1 MRNLLIL
8 LNAPSEKLNVVPH
21 NIILV
26 LDTCDS
32 CGIVAFMYIREI
44 QKKNPNSPKLFI
56 SHRLIE
62 SVRTPRGPRQRGVI
76 NLGQLDL
83 PKENWKQL
91 ANRIEELLRG
101 YECSTVPVHVEIEAL
116 AMHYTKQILRKQRS
130 EKKQTHILED
140 EQDYRTVDING
151 VCSSEGK
158 SVGPEHVGLEAM
170 KALGFF
176 DVFRRLGFSK
186 DESNCATL
194 QIVGR
199 LVHPGSERELRRY
212 AKQQS
217 ALDELLGTDFS
228 SYVGHNMLYRN
239 SDLLFKH
246 KEAIERFLRIHSK
259 KLFSLGETII
269 LYDLTNTYFSG
280 STTGYKKAKRG
291 RSKQKR
297 SDRPLVTLGVVLD
310 ERGFIKCSRIFD
322 GNIAEP
328 LSLVEMINDI
338 HCRVARETP
347 PLLAAKPT
355 IVMDAGIASE
365 DNLTLVKEN
374 GFSYIVISRSK
385 PEHTQDGSFEQI
397 KEGIKVKKMHIG
409 DETYLHCISEGKM
422 TKEQAMVN
430 KARDAMNGE
439 LAYLSQGLTIN
450 RRLKSYPKVLERI
463 GRLRQRYTRVSKGF
477 SVDVKEHKG
486 RAVKITWSFDQAH
499 LGKPYDGSYFI
510 RTDRMDLST
519 HQIWS
524 LYIMLTS
531 VEDAF
536 RCLKGELGLR
546 PIHHRKPER
555 IEGHLFISILAYHL
569 LNYIQQHLHAAG
581 INHRWA
587 TVRSLLQTH
596 IALSTHLPT
605 AGGKMVHLRY
615 CSIPTPEQVAVY
627 RALGITSVP
636 LKRTKVEM

>member
-1 MRNLLIL
+1 MPHSIILIL
-8 LNAPSEKLNVVPH
+8 D
-21 NIILV
+21 IWV
-26 LDTCDS
+26 LCD
-32 CGIVAFMYIREI
+32 IVTVMYIREI
-44 QKKNPNSPKLFI
+44 QKKNPNSPKVFI

-62 SVRTPRGPRQRGVI
+62 SVRTRRGPRQRVVI

-83 PKENWKQL
+83 PKENWKEL
-91 ANRIEELLRG
+91 ANRIEDLVHG
-101 YECSTVPVHVEIEAL
+101 YESSTVPISAEIETL
-116 AMHYTKQILRKQRS
+116 ARHHSKQILRKQRS
-130 EKKQTHILED
+130 DKKETHILED
-140 EQDYRTVDING
+140 EQDFRNVDINA
-151 VCSSEGK
+151 VSSSDGK

-176 DVFRRLGFSK
+176 DLFRQLGFTD
-186 DESNCATL
+186 DESNLATL

-212 AKQQS
+212 AKEQS

-228 SYVGHNMLYRN
+228 SYVGHNMLYHN
-239 SDLLFKH
+239 SDLLFKN
-246 KEAIERFLRIHSK
+246 KETIERFLRIRSRRV
-259 KLFSLGETII
+259 FSLGETII

-280 STTGYKKAKRG
+280 GATGYKKAKRG

-297 SDRPLVTLGVVLD
+297 SDRPLVTLGIVLD

-322 GNIAEP
+322 GNVGEP
-328 LSLVEMINDI
+328 LTLVNMINDI
-338 HCRVARETP
+338 HSQVSRETP
-347 PLLAAKPT
+347 PLLVTKPT

-365 DNLTLVKEN
+365 DNLNLVREN
-374 GFSYIVISRSK
+374 GFSYIVVSRSK
-385 PEHTQDGSFEQI
+385 PQQIEDGSFEQI
-397 KEGIKVKKMHIG
+397 KEGIKVKEMRIG
-409 DETYLHCISEGKM
+409 NETYLHCISDGKM
-422 TKEQAMVN
+422 KKEQAIVN
-430 KARDAMNGE
+430 KARDAME
-439 LAYLSQGLTIN
+439 QEIEYLSEGFNIK

-463 GRLRQRYTRVSKGF
+463 GRLRQRYSRVSKGF
-477 SVDVKEHKG
+477 SIVVKEHKG
-486 RAVKITWSFDQAH
+486 KAVKIAWHFDQSQ
-499 LGKPYDGSYFI
+499 LSKPYDGSYFI
-510 RTDRMDLST
+510 RTDRMDLSKNK
-519 HQIWS
+519 IWS

-546 PIHHRKPER
+546 PIHHRKADR

-569 LNYIQQHLHAAG
+569 LNYIQQHLRKVG

-605 AGGKMVHLRY
+605 ADGKMVHLRY
-615 CSIPTPEQVAVY
+615 CSIPTPKQVGVY
-627 RALGITSVP
+627 SALGITSVP

>member
-1 MRNLLIL
+1 
-8 LNAPSEKLNVVPH
+8 
-21 NIILV
+21 
-26 LDTCDS
+26 
-32 CGIVAFMYIREI
+32 MYIREI
-44 QKKNPNSPKLFI
+44 RKKNPHSPKLFI

-62 SVRTPRGPRQRGVI
+62 SVRTPRGPRQRVVI
-76 NLGQLDL
+76 NLGHLDL
-83 PKENWKQL
+83 PKERWKEL
-91 ANRIEELLRG
+91 ANRIEGLLYG
-101 YECSTVPVHVEIEAL
+101 YKSSTVPIPSEIETR
-116 AMHYTKQILRKQRS
+116 AMHYTKQILRKQRG
-130 EKKQTHILED
+130 EKKETHVLED
-140 EQDYRTVDING
+140 EQDFRTVDINA

-158 SVGPEHVGLEAM
+158 SVGPEHAGLQAM

-176 DVFRRLGFSK
+176 DVFRQLGLSK
-186 DESNCATL
+186 DESNLATL

-228 SYVGHNMLYRN
+228 SYLGHNMLYRN

-246 KEAIERFLRIHSK
+246 KETIERFLRMRSR

-310 ERGFIKCSRIFD
+310 ERGFIKSSRIFD
-322 GNIAEP
+322 GNAAEP
-328 LSLVEMINDI
+328 LTLVDMINDI
-338 HCRVARETP
+338 HSQVARETP
-347 PLLAAKPT
+347 PLLVAKPT

-365 DNLTLVKEN
+365 DNLAVVKEN

-385 PEHTQDGSFEQI
+385 PEQREEGPFQQI
-397 KEGIKVKKMHIG
+397 KEGIKVKKIHIG
-409 DETYLHCISEGKM
+409 DETYLHCISDGKM
-422 TKEQAMVN
+422 NKEQALVN
-430 KARDAMNGE
+430 KARDAMNEE
-439 LAYLSQGLTIN
+439 LAYLSEGLTIN

-463 GRLRQRYTRVSKGF
+463 GRLRQRYSRVSKGF
-477 SVDVKEHKG
+477 SVEVKEHKG
-486 RAVKITWSFDQAH
+486 RAVEIAWSFNHAH

-569 LNYIQQHLHAAG
+569 LNYIQQHLRTAG
-581 INHRWA
+581 INHRWS
-587 TVRSLLQTH
+587 TVRSVLQTH
-596 IALSTHLPT
+596 IALSTHLAT
-605 AGGKMVHLRY
+605 ADGKMIHLRY
-615 CSIPTPEQVAVY
+615 CSIPTPEQFDIY

-636 LKRTKVEM
+636 LKPTKAEM

>member
-1 MRNLLIL
+1 
-8 LNAPSEKLNVVPH
+8 
-21 NIILV
+21 
-26 LDTCDS
+26 
-32 CGIVAFMYIREI
+32 MYIREI
-44 QKKNPNSPKLFI
+44 QKKNPNSPKVFI

-62 SVRTPRGPRQRGVI
+62 SVRTRRGPRQRVVI

-83 PKENWKQL
+83 PKENWKEL
-91 ANRIEELLRG
+91 ANRIEDLVHG
-101 YECSTVPVHVEIEAL
+101 YESSTVPISAEIETL
-116 AMHYTKQILRKQRS
+116 ARHHSKQILRKQRS
-130 EKKQTHILED
+130 DKKEAHILED
-140 EQDYRTVDING
+140 EQDFRNVDINA
-151 VCSSEGK
+151 VSSSDGK

-176 DVFRRLGFSK
+176 DLFRQLGFTD
-186 DESNCATL
+186 DESNLATL

-212 AKQQS
+212 AKEQS

-228 SYVGHNMLYRN
+228 SYVGHNMLYHN
-239 SDLLFKH
+239 SDLLFKN
-246 KEAIERFLRIHSK
+246 KETIERFLRIRSRRV
-259 KLFSLGETII
+259 FSLGETII

-280 STTGYKKAKRG
+280 GATGYKKAKRG

-297 SDRPLVTLGVVLD
+297 SDRPLVTLGIVLD

-322 GNIAEP
+322 GNVGEP
-328 LSLVEMINDI
+328 LTLVNMINDI
-338 HCRVARETP
+338 HSQVSRETP
-347 PLLAAKPT
+347 PLLVIKPT

-365 DNLTLVKEN
+365 DNLNLVREN
-374 GFSYIVISRSK
+374 GFSYIVVSRSK
-385 PEHTQDGSFEQI
+385 PQQIEDGSFEQI
-397 KEGIKVKKMHIG
+397 KEGIKVKEMRIG
-409 DETYLHCISEGKM
+409 NETYLHCISDGKM
-422 TKEQAMVN
+422 KKEQAIVN
-430 KARDAMNGE
+430 KARDAME
-439 LAYLSQGLTIN
+439 QEIEYLSEGFNIK

-463 GRLRQRYTRVSKGF
+463 GRLRQRYSRVSKGF
-477 SVDVKEHKG
+477 SIVVKEHKG
-486 RAVKITWSFDQAH
+486 KAVKIAWHFDQSQ
-499 LGKPYDGSYFI
+499 LSKPYDGSYFI
-510 RTDRMDLST
+510 RTDRMDLSKNK
-519 HQIWS
+519 IWS

-546 PIHHRKPER
+546 PIHHRKADR

-569 LNYIQQHLHAAG
+569 LNYIQQHLRKVG

-605 AGGKMVHLRY
+605 ADGKMVHLRY
-615 CSIPTPEQVAVY
+615 CSIPTPKQVGVY
-627 RALGITSVP
+627 SALGITSVP